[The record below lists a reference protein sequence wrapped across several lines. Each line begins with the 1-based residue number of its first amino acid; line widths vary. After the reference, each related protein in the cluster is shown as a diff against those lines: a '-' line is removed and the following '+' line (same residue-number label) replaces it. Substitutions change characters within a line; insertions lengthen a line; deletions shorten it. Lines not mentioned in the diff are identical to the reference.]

1 MVMKKIFTLFF
12 FVVLQ
17 HSAYAN
23 DSKVLMTPKEHF
35 NVSQTNDDQLAV
47 PAALVNKQSADSYYI
62 KKNYELAINLY
73 ESLLQ
78 KGISPVLYYN
88 LGNSYYQVNKI
99 GKAILNYERA
109 LRIDPGNDDIRTNL
123 ELARAKTIDKVT
135 YDPGF
140 FYVSWIKSIVN
151 IVGIDS
157 WAFIAVSLFVLML
170 ASLFTFLMS
179 NNIRLKQMSIISC
192 ITSFLLFIL
201 ANIFAWQQKRDFD
214 SNDAIILS
222 TSAIVRSTPS
232 SDGTNL
238 FVVHE
243 GLKVTIVDSSMKDW
257 IEISLGD
264 GKAGWITTSD
274 IEKI

>member
-12 FVVLQ
+12 FLVLQ

-23 DSKVLMTPKEHF
+23 DSIVLMTPKEHF

-47 PAALVNKQSADSYYI
+47 PAALVNKQSADSSYI

-257 IEISLGD
+257 IEISLSD